1 MAGHDQ
7 RGYTRKNLLP
17 HNPMAATAS
26 ADEADF
32 VSLSADAQEEAVLPA
47 PPAADHNSIAGLN
60 PDVAYH
66 GGRRVNGLGL

>member
-1 MAGHDQ
+1 MTGHDQ
-7 RGYTRKNLLP
+7 GGPARSHLFP

-32 VSLSADAQEEAVLPA
+32 VALSADAQEEAVLPA
-47 PPAADHNSIAGLN
+47 PPAADHDSFGGLN

>member
-1 MAGHDQ
+1 
-7 RGYTRKNLLP
+7 
-17 HNPMAATAS
+17 MAATAS

-60 PDVAYH
+60 PDVACH